1 MTLLQP
7 LLPCVE
13 INPAEPATAAVI
25 WLHGLGADG
34 HDFEPIVPAL
44 KLPASMPVRFVFPHA
59 PAIPVTINGGVTMP
73 AWFDILEANI
83 ERRIDEAGLLQS
95 ADAIT
100 ALIER
105 ERERGVAAER
115 IVIAGFSQGGA
126 VAFEAA
132 LRYPQPL
139 GGLLAMSCYFA
150 TERSVQRHPANASLP
165 IEIHHGTRDH
175 VVPKSLGLHAAKVLG
190 DLNYPVTLRR
200 YVMEHEV
207 CPEQVADISQWLRR
221 ILR

>member
-1 MTLLQP
+1 MTLL
-7 LLPCVE
+7 PCLE
-13 INPAEPATAAVI
+13 SNPTEPATASVI

-44 KLPASMPVRFVFPHA
+44 KLPTSLAVRFVFPHA

-73 AWFDILEANI
+73 AWFDILAANI
-83 ERRIDEAGLLQS
+83 DRRIDEAGLRAS

-100 ALIER
+100 ALIDR
-105 ERERGVAAER
+105 ERERGVPAER

-126 VAFEAA
+126 VAFEVA
-132 LRYPQPL
+132 LRYPERL

-150 TERSVQRHPANASLP
+150 TEQSVQRHSANASLP
-165 IEIHHGTRDH
+165 IEVHHGTRDH
-175 VVPKSLGLHAAKVLG
+175 VVPESLGLRAAKVLG
-190 DLNYPVTLRR
+190 DLDYPVTLRR

-207 CPEQVADISQWLRR
+207 CAEQVADISQWLRR
-221 ILR
+221 ILG

>member
-1 MTLLQP
+1 MP

-13 INPAEPATAAVI
+13 INPPEPANASVI

-34 HDFEPIVPAL
+34 HDFAPIVPAL
-44 KLPASMPVRFVFPHA
+44 KLPDNLPVRFLFPHA

-73 AWFDILEANI
+73 AWFDILEVNI
-83 ERRIDEAGLLQS
+83 KRRIDEAGLLAS

-132 LRYPQPL
+132 LRYPHPL
-139 GGLLAMSCYFA
+139 AGLLAMSTYFA
-150 TERSVQRHPANASLP
+150 TEHSVQRHPANASLP
-165 IEIHHGTRDH
+165 VEVHHGTRDH
-175 VVPKSLGLHAAKVLG
+175 VVPESLGLHAAEVLG
-190 DLNYPVTLRR
+190 KLDYPVTLRR
-200 YVMEHEV
+200 YAMEHEV
-207 CPEQVADISQWLRR
+207 CAEQVADISRWLSR